1 VSEIETVPAPEDRRL
16 VLVAGAGRSGT
27 SLMTGILSKLGMS
40 VPQPEVTADE
50 TNPRGFGEPR
60 WVVDFHT
67 RLMRTRRI
75 TSLDG
80 RTDAPEMAAQAAA
93 DAGAAELLRTWLE
106 VQFVG
111 VSQVVVKD
119 PRIVWFL
126 PLWDACARDLGVT
139 TGVVTMLR
147 YPTEVIA
154 SARTWYGDWQ
164 SNPSRACG
172 WINVMLQTERISRDS
187 PRAYVA
193 YPELMGDWKAEI
205 NRVGAALDIASLV
218 SVDAAAAASVEEF
231 VDPGLRR
238 QTVGWEDM
246 GVPAHVR
253 ELSDR
258 VWDGLVG
265 LSHGGAESADARAQL
280 DGWRE
285 EYAALYTEAEQI
297 AQSTIRAAV
306 KDAGK
311 SAATTAATKPAAT
324 AAKSGKRSAGSAKTG
339 RPAARSLAGA
349 AARRA
354 RSSRS
359 ARALATRLRRSSTAR
374 RVYRRIARALGPATS
389 RRPRR

>member
-1 VSEIETVPAPEDRRL
+1 VSHSDGASAPQDRRL

-27 SLMTGILSKLGMS
+27 SLMTGILAKLGMS

-67 RLMRTRRI
+67 RLMRTRRM

-80 RTDAPEMAAQAAA
+80 RTDAPEMAAKAAA
-93 DAGAAELLRTWLE
+93 DAQAAETLRSWLE

-111 VSQVVVKD
+111 VNQVVVKD

-164 SNPSRACG
+164 TNPSRACG
-172 WINVMLQTERISRDS
+172 WINVMLQTERISREL
-187 PRAYVA
+187 PRAYVS
-193 YPELMGDWKAEI
+193 YPDLLSDWKAEV

-218 SVDAAAAASVEEF
+218 EVEPAAAASVDDF
-231 VDPGLRR
+231 VDPGLHR

-246 GVPAHVR
+246 GVPQHVR
-253 ELSDR
+253 ELSDE
-258 VWDGLVG
+258 VWDGFVALT
-265 LSHGGAESADARAQL
+265 HENAESDASRARM

-285 EYAALYTEAEQI
+285 DYARLYTEAEQI
-297 AQSTIRAAV
+297 AQSTIRAAL
-306 KDAGK
+306 KEAGK
-311 SAATTAATKPAAT
+311 PVAGAAPAGSGAKKTAKGAPGAAKGVAAVPRSAARRV
-324 AAKSGKRSAGSAKTG
+324 AKSSARRLRSSPTTRAIATRLRNS
-339 RPAARSLAGA
+339 P

-354 RSSRS
+354 Y
-359 ARALATRLRRSSTAR
+359 R
-374 RVYRRIARALGPATS
+374 RVARLLGS
-389 RRPRR
+389 

>member
-1 VSEIETVPAPEDRRL
+1 VSQTDTAPAPEDRRL

-67 RLMRTRRI
+67 RLMRTRRM

-126 PLWDACARDLGVT
+126 PLWESCARDLGIT

-193 YPELMGDWKAEI
+193 YPDLMSDWQAEI
-205 NRVGAALDIASLV
+205 NRVGAALDIASLI

-253 ELSDR
+253 ELSDQ

-265 LSHGGAESADARAQL
+265 LSRSGAESADARARL

-311 SAATTAATKPAAT
+311 PAAVTAATKPAAKT
-324 AAKSGKRSAGSAKTG
+324 AKTTKAARAGTANSG
-339 RPAARSLAGA
+339 RRAARSLASS

-374 RVYRRIARALGPATS
+374 RAYWRIARALGPGAS
-389 RRPRR
+389 RRSR

>member
-1 VSEIETVPAPEDRRL
+1 VSESPEGHVPDERRL

-27 SLMTGILSKLGMS
+27 SLLTGILAKLGMS

-67 RLMRTRRI
+67 RLMRTRRM

-80 RTDAPEMAAQAAA
+80 RTNAPEMAAQAAV
-93 DAGAAELLRTWLE
+93 DGDVRETLRSWLE

-111 VSQVVVKD
+111 ADQVVVKD

-126 PLWDACARDLGVT
+126 PLWDACARDLGIT

-172 WINVMLQTERISRDS
+172 WINVMLATERISREL
-187 PRAYVA
+187 PRAYVC
-193 YPELMGDWKAEI
+193 YPDLLTDWKREI
-205 NRVGAALDIASLV
+205 NRVGSALDIASLV
-218 SVDAAAAASVEEF
+218 SVDPSAAAAVDEF

-238 QTVGWEDM
+238 QTVGWEGM
-246 GVPAHVR
+246 EVPQRVR

-265 LSHGGAESADARAQL
+265 LSQGSEAAATPAQL

-285 EYAALYTEAEQI
+285 AYAELYTEAEQI

-311 SAATTAATKPAAT
+311 PAAGATPAASRGGAKPARTRGPMA
-324 AAKSGKRSAGSAKTG
+324 SAKLRG
-339 RPAARSLAGA
+339 PRK
-349 AARRA
+349 AARRLA
-354 RSSRS
+354 KSSALRLRANPT
-359 ARALATRLRRSSTAR
+359 ARAWAVRLGNQPLTRRA
-374 RVYRRIARALGPATS
+374 YRRLARLMGY
-389 RRPRR
+389 